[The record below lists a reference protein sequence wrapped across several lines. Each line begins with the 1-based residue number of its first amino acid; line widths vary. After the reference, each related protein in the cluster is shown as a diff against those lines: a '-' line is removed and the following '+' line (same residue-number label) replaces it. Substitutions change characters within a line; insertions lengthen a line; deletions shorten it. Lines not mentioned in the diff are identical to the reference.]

1 MAKTMS
7 LDAMRETF
15 FCALLSDVM
24 DSLGYRDQA
33 LPPSIRPLDEE
44 LVMAGRARTGLFMDV
59 YAPPEPGENPY
70 TLEIALIDSLKP
82 GDLPVFACGKTGRI
96 GPWGGLLSTA
106 SMVRGA
112 AGAVM
117 DGLVRD
123 IREIRAMK
131 FPVFHAGIGPL
142 DSKGRGV
149 LAQIDVPIECGGVR
163 VAPGDLVFGDAD
175 GCVVVPQ
182 AIEAKVIA
190 AALERLEG
198 ERGTMAALRAGRKL
212 GEVFAEF
219 GVL

>member
-1 MAKTMS
+1 MKPMT

-15 FCALLSDVM
+15 FCSLLSDVL
-24 DSLGYRDQA
+24 DNLGYRDQA

-44 LVMAGRARTGLFMDV
+44 LVMCGRARTGIFMDV
-59 YAPPEPGENPY
+59 YAPPPAGENPY
-70 TLEIALIDSLKP
+70 ALEIKLIDSLAP
-82 GDLPVFACGKTGRI
+82 GDLPVLACGKTGRI

-142 DSKGRGV
+142 DSKGRGI
-149 LAQIDVPIECGGVR
+149 LAQIDVPIECGGVK

-175 GCVVVPQ
+175 GCVVIPQ
-182 AIEAKVIA
+182 AIEAEVIA
-190 AALERLEG
+190 AARERIKG
-198 ERGTMAALRAGRKL
+198 ERGTMEALRAGRKL